1 MFIRVKI
8 DNLKEFSKFR
18 PLILNKDNN
27 KKRDNIKIII
37 VKKYLFISLVSNLI
51 FEKRSL
57 FIKIFFGLLNERIW
71 FNEYFVNE
79 YNFKNLKPE
88 LVEKKEPPTITN
100 NKKIKFKLFFFI
112 SSEKPIFEILLTK
125 DKKFLLK
132 LLSKLKKIKK
142 IVTKKIRYKNRWI
155 SS

>member
-18 PLILNKDNN
+18 PLMLNKDNN

-51 FEKRSL
+51 LEKRSL

-71 FNEYFVNE
+71 FNEYFVKE

-88 LVEKKEPPTITN
+88 LVEKKEPPIITS
-100 NKKIKFKLFFFI
+100 NK
-112 SSEKPIFEILLTK
+112 
-125 DKKFLLK
+125 
-132 LLSKLKKIKK
+132 
-142 IVTKKIRYKNRWI
+142 
-155 SS
+155 